1 MRRTIRRIISGLG
14 WVAAVLALA
23 LLALVL
29 IGGRMQ
35 REFIA
40 QAAEFPLERL
50 SEVPE
55 RSAIYDSNGDLY
67 SHLPGLNR
75 QVVAFDQVSGWFVQ
89 ALLAREDSGFWQHN
103 GIELRSIARAAVAN
117 LRGGG
122 IRQGASTITQQLARN
137 AFELSGRT
145 YQRKA
150 LEAALAVRIEKNFSK
165 KQILEL
171 YMNRVYFGSGLYGI
185 EAAARGY
192 FGKPAAELS
201 LGESAILAGLIC
213 SPNRFSPARHP
224 EQAVAERDEVLE
236 RMLHENMIAPQDVAA
251 ARALRVET
259 MSKPAFHT
267 EDDYVTDAVIRGVAE
282 VLDPEVIERGGLRVT
297 ITIDPQLQKLAE
309 AAADRRL
316 TEIEA
321 QKKYPHPKRADFVAE
336 TDDKGVERVTNY
348 LQAAVVVVDN
358 RTSAIRVCVGGRD
371 YQESKYHRALLS
383 QRQIGS
389 TFKPFVYAAAFE
401 RGLLPGTLV
410 SDDKIAPREYAN
422 IPKNWSP
429 DNSDGSYLGLQPAA
443 VGLVKSRN
451 TMSVRVGEMVGL
463 PAVRKLAEGV
473 GVGEKMPDYPVSFLG
488 AFETTVK
495 NLTAAYTV
503 FPNAG
508 VYREPYLIAKVENQ
522 KGETLYTAAPKERR
536 VMRPETAWEVTTCLH
551 EVMKTGTAAKSAQL
565 GWKKPAAGKTGTTND
580 FHDAWFVGYTQ
591 SLTCGVWVGMDR
603 PETIMEKGYGSA
615 LALPIWVDVM
625 QGAPEQL
632 YPAPALSFPIA
643 VSKVRL
649 CSVSG
654 GRAGSGCEAAHTAY
668 DAELPNSRVPQHRC
682 PRHAEIP
689 VAPPALASGSGLPA
703 APVESRG
710 GAQLIPGLEATQQTR
725 VEVATPAPVRQPTP
739 MPPAYATAPAPPA
752 PPLVMNGVR
761 MATATPFPS
770 PAGGGARPYANVSGA
785 PRLPERDGTVS
796 SGQIEQG
803 VRVVRAYPPE
813 TAAPLARL
821 RTRTA
826 EPSTETVV
834 ERPIIDRPPVAERD
848 QVEVNDDA
856 SEADRRRE
864 SGERRPG
871 LFRRIFG
878 HR

>member
-1 MRRTIRRIISGLG
+1 MLKAIRKIISGLG
-14 WVAAVLALA
+14 WIAAALA
-23 LLALVL
+23 LIVLALVL
-29 IGGRMQ
+29 IAGRLQ
-35 REFIA
+35 RDFTA
-40 QAAEFPLERL
+40 QAATFSLDKL
-50 SEVPE
+50 AEVPE
-55 RSAIYDSNGDLY
+55 RSAVYDANGELY
-67 SHLPGLNR
+67 SHLPGMNR
-75 QVVAFDQVSGWFVQ
+75 QVVEFDQVSGWFVQ

-103 GIELRSIARAAVAN
+103 GIEPRSIVRAAVAN

-150 LEAALAVRIEKNFSK
+150 LEAALAVRIEKSYSK

-236 RMLHENMIAPQDVAA
+236 RMLHENMVTKQDVAA

-267 EDDYVTDAVIRGVAE
+267 EDDYVTDAVIRGLAE

-297 ITIDPQLQKLAE
+297 ITIDPHLQKLAE

-316 TEIEA
+316 TELEA
-321 QKKYPHPKRADFVAE
+321 QKKWPHPKRADFVPA
-336 TDDKGVERVTNY
+336 TDDKGVDRVTNY

-358 RTSAIRVCVGGRD
+358 RTSAIRACVGGRD

-410 SDDKIAPREYAN
+410 SDDKIAPREYPN

-429 DNSDGSYLGLQPAA
+429 DNSDGNYLGLQPAA

-451 TMSVRVGEMVGL
+451 TMTVRVGEMVGL
-463 PAVRKLAEGV
+463 PTVRRLADGV

-495 NLTAAYTV
+495 NLTAAYTI

-508 VYREPYLIAKVENQ
+508 VYREPHLIAKVENQ
-522 KGETLYTAAPKERR
+522 KGETLYTADPKERR
-536 VMRPETAWEVTTCLH
+536 VIQPETAWAITTCLH
-551 EVMKTGTAAKSAQL
+551 EVMKTGTAAKAAQL
-565 GWKKPAAGKTGTTND
+565 GWKKPGAGKTGTTND

-591 SLTCGVWVGMDR
+591 SLTCGVWVGMDH

-625 QGAPEQL
+625 QGASEQL
-632 YPAPALSFPIA
+632 YPAPPLSFPIA
-643 VSKVRL
+643 VTKVRL

-654 GRAGSGCEAAHTAY
+654 AMAGSGCEAAHTAY
-668 DAELPNSRVPQHRC
+668 DAEVPKSRIPQQRC
-682 PRHAEIP
+682 PSHAEIP
-689 VAPPALASGSGLPA
+689 VAASALADSSSLAPA
-703 APVESRG
+703 SVRSSAPS
-710 GAQLIPGLEATQQTR
+710 LIPGLSASAAPAPAEP
-725 VEVATPAPVRQPTP
+725 ATPAQVRQPAP
-739 MPPAYATAPAPPA
+739 LVPAYITAPAPSA
-752 PPLVMNGVR
+752 PPIVMNGRRV
-761 MATATPFPS
+761 TEATPVPQPS
-770 PAGGGARPYANVSGA
+770 SGGARPYANVSGA
-785 PRLPERDGTVS
+785 GRQSD
-796 SGQIEQG
+796 QG
-803 VRVVRAYPPE
+803 VRVMRAVPVEPAAPPTRLRSRPPE
-813 TAAPLARL
+813 
-821 RTRTA
+821 
-826 EPSTETVV
+826 PSIDGTE
-834 ERPIIDRPPVAERD
+834 ERPIIIERRLGADRDDHDQDSDGRD
-848 QVEVNDDA
+848 
-856 SEADRRRE
+856 ADRRRD
-864 SGERRPG
+864 GEGRHGFFHR
-871 LFRRIFG
+871 LFNG
-878 HR
+878 DHR